1 MAGTRNSIAW
11 WRRIEHL
18 SLMLC
23 VQSVVLLALLCAV
36 GVDVQTSGGLKL
48 RVRGAS
54 VSITVFTKA
63 AKSAYPLT
71 ESSATAALEWHAPK
85 WLPRRNAMGGPF
97 LSPIY
102 LVPLWPVPVVLG
114 GVAAAARWRTVVRR
128 QPDDNTSRD
137 SMRRIARWR
146 RTRHAA
152 ELLALQTLLMCV
164 VSCALRVRV
173 MHPPDVMISLT
184 QAGIECSRV
193 SPQLRKWIPSFT
205 SAHAGSPAWQAPKWL
220 PVYDAVPNFV
230 TNTRIFLPFW
240 PLPVAF
246 GALAWYAGRRIK
258 QLRPHVCATCGYD
271 TRGLAA
277 GACCPECGT
286 VQAA

>member
-1 MAGTRNSIAW
+1 MAGTRNTIAR

-23 VQSVVLLALLCAV
+23 VQSIVLLALLCAV
-36 GVDVQTSGGLKL
+36 GVDVQTSGGLTL

-54 VSITVFTKA
+54 VSVTVFTKA
-63 AKSAYPLT
+63 AKAAYAPS
-71 ESSATAALEWHAPK
+71 ESSATGVQEWHAPK
-85 WLPRRNAMGGPF
+85 WLPRRNAIDGPF
-97 LSPIY
+97 LSPTY

-128 QPDDNTSRD
+128 QHDDNTNRD

-205 SAHAGSPAWQAPKWL
+205 SAHAGSPAWQAPRWL
-220 PVYDAVPNFV
+220 PVYDPVPNILR
-230 TNTRIFLPFW
+230 NSRLFLPLW

-246 GALAWYAGRRIK
+246 AGLAWYARRRIK
-258 QLRPHVCATCGYD
+258 QLRPHVCTKCGYD

-277 GACCPECGT
+277 GACCPECG
-286 VQAA
+286 AACSV